1 MDDVAAFVLAGGR
14 SSRMGRDKAFL
25 ELEGR
30 TLLERT
36 LEVLRWLT
44 DDVRIV
50 GPKGKFASYGTVI
63 EDKYRDRGPL
73 AGIHAALAATQRELN
88 LIVSVDTPFL
98 DPEFL
103 RFLVEKSRE
112 AQTLVSLARVGERL
126 QTLCAVYRRGFAPY
140 AEQALERGDN
150 KIENAIGSLTIS
162 LISEDDL
169 RKFAFDPTMFQ
180 NLNTPDDLERA
191 RLRWVRRVN

>member
-25 ELEGR
+25 EIDGR

-36 LEVLRWLT
+36 LEILRWLT

-50 GPKGKFASYGTVI
+50 GPKGKFSPYGTVV
-63 EDKYRDRGPL
+63 EDRYRDRGPL
-73 AGIHAALAATQRELN
+73 GGIQAALAGTERELN
-88 LIVSVDTPFL
+88 LIVSVDTPFI

-103 RFLVEKSRE
+103 RFLVDKSRE
-112 AQTLVSLARVGERL
+112 AQTLVSLPRVGERL

-140 AEQALERGDN
+140 AEQALERGEN
-150 KIENAIGSLTIS
+150 KIESAIGSLTIA
-162 LISEDDL
+162 LIGEDDL
-169 RKFAFDPTMFQ
+169 RKFAFDPRMFE
-180 NLNTPDDLERA
+180 NLNTPEDLERA
-191 RLRWVRRVN
+191 RQRWVRRVN

>member
-1 MDDVAAFVLAGGR
+1 
-14 SSRMGRDKAFL
+14 MGRDKAFL

-36 LEVLRWLT
+36 LEILRWLT

-50 GPKGKFASYGTVI
+50 GPKGKFSSYGTVI

-88 LIVSVDTPFL
+88 LIVSVDTPFV

-103 RFLVEKSRE
+103 RFLVDKSRE
-112 AQTLVSLARVGERL
+112 AQTLVALARVGEKL

-150 KIENAIGSLTIS
+150 KIENAIGSLTIA
-162 LISEDDL
+162 LINEDEM
-169 RKFAFDPTMFQ
+169 RKFAFDPAMFD
-180 NLNTPDDLERA
+180 NLNTPEDLDRA
-191 RLRWVRRVN
+191 RQRWVRRVN